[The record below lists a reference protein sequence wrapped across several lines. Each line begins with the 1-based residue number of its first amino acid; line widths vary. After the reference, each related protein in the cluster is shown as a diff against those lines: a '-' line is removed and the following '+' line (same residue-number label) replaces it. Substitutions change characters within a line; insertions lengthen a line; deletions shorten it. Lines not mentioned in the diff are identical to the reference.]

1 MPHTTTGHL
10 VLSAT
15 TLIDDKV
22 KNPAGEDL
30 GHITEIM
37 LDVDSGRIAYAV
49 LSFGGFMGLGDKL
62 FAIPW
67 EALELDTED
76 RRFVLNIDQTV
87 LADAQGFDQ
96 DRWPNMADPEWSR
109 RIHAHYGYEPYWTR

>member
-10 VLSAT
+10 VLSASS
-15 TLIDDKV
+15 LIGDKV

-30 GHITEIM
+30 GGITEIM
-37 LDVDSGRIAYAV
+37 IDVDSGRVAYAV
-49 LSFGGFMGLGDKL
+49 LSFGGFLGLGDKL

-67 EALELDTED
+67 DALELDTED
-76 RRFVLNIDQTV
+76 KRFILDVDQSV

-96 DRWPNMADPEWSR
+96 DNWPNMADPEWGR
-109 RIHAHYGYEPYWTR
+109 QTYAHYGYEPYWNR